1 MISEFH
7 KSNVLSS
14 KICTTAI
21 SVTGGSNGTFLH
33 HFLASQ
39 NKANT
44 SDNVFVRVFT
54 TMLSFTIQWLTESL
68 PTVQQITR
76 ITLMNCLLYLVFLDI
91 RRWRLRTVLL
101 RCHPCTANTSRLNA
115 TLNTTSTIRETR
127 DDIIMGDSN
136 ISGNTYNSQNFE
148 QPPSLNS
155 FFESLK
161 MKNILKLS

>member
-1 MISEFH
+1 
-7 KSNVLSS
+7 
-14 KICTTAI
+14 
-21 SVTGGSNGTFLH
+21 
-33 HFLASQ
+33 
-39 NKANT
+39 
-44 SDNVFVRVFT
+44 
-54 TMLSFTIQWLTESL
+54 
-68 PTVQQITR
+68 
-76 ITLMNCLLYLVFLDI
+76 MNCLLYLVFLDI